1 MRLRIALDGRV
12 REVLVE
18 GDPPN
23 VRVSIAGR
31 TVDVR
36 VSLYEGRADADVDGR
51 RIALDFVGGLRIDG
65 VPRTAR
71 VEWLG
76 EETDMEGAGEVV
88 EVRSPMPGRIV
99 RVLVAPGTI
108 VVQGAPLV
116 VLEAMKM
123 QNEIPAPIP
132 GIVREV
138 RVREG
143 DAVGPA
149 DVVVRIDPSAPGQP
163 S

>member
-1 MRLRIALDGRV
+1 MRLRIALDGRD

-18 GDPPN
+18 GEPPN

-31 TVDVR
+31 TLDVR
-36 VSLYEGRADADVDGR
+36 VHVHEGRADAKVEGR
-51 RIALDFVGGLRIDG
+51 TIALDFVGGLRIDG
-65 VPRTAR
+65 TSRTAH

-76 EETDMEGAGEVV
+76 EEADKEGTGEVV

-99 RVLVAPGTI
+99 RVLVAPGTSTER
-108 VVQGAPLV
+108 GAPLV

-123 QNEIPAPIP
+123 QNEVPAPIQ
-132 GIVREV
+132 GTVQEV

-143 DAVGPA
+143 DAVGPG
-149 DVVVRIDPSAPGQP
+149 DVVVRIHRERKGKPS
-163 S
+163 